1 MDGAAGEKEPA
12 LAGGVNASEDFYEGG
27 FAGPI
32 VAKQVR
38 VRVDYGD
45 LTALLY
51 IQGYRGTEFIHS
63 V

>member
-1 MDGAAGEKEPA
+1 MLEAAGM
-12 LAGGVNASEDFYEGG
+12 GVG
-27 FAGPI
+27 FRAKPI